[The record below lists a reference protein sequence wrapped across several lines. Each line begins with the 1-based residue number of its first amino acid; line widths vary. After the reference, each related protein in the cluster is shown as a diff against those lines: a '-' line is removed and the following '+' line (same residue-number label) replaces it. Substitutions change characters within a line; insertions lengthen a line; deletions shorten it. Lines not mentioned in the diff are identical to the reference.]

1 MATIPKNKKG
11 LTLETAPRIHRKYL
25 GEPDDPHF
33 VPSSPIIE
41 RAVFTEQEESNL
53 KRLCAL
59 ALANVPHSDEPE
71 PAGAPIMPPVRR
83 PAGPMPKEHM
93 KPPQPQF
100 SDTRTPS
107 EASKA
112 SKASKRDTL
121 DTPTE
126 TCTPQTSAG
135 ITPGELAK
143 RFSDPNA
150 RATSSKGLVPSNL
163 RFDQWQNSKRGKS
176 NTHSAPA
183 KPPPLQPVDPRRAA
197 DFRKSASTVSPPT
210 ASAEKTLRFVSPS
223 PRHASGSNN
232 NDDDDSDDAPPPM
245 SARLSQPWADSPYR
259 RSHRERSA
267 ERPAESNS
275 NRYSQAELNKQLP
288 PLPRADSSK
297 SDGALKTA
305 PIGRTF
311 LMIKTLHRK
320 KSNIQDEDCE
330 PLTGTRASA
339 NKQPHLQQ
347 TRSAPPSPMVD
358 SEALT
363 HKKKLL
369 RFFARKERI
378 DPRTSIAVP

>member
-1 MATIPKNKKG
+1 MATMPKNKKG
-11 LTLETAPRIHRKYL
+11 LTLETASRIHRKYL

-41 RAVFTEQEESNL
+41 RAVFTEQEESDL

-59 ALANVPHSDEPE
+59 ALANIPHSDEPE
-71 PAGAPIMPPVRR
+71 PVGAPIMPPVRR
-83 PAGPMPKEHM
+83 PAGPMPKEHI
-93 KPPQPQF
+93 KPPQPHF

-107 EASKA
+107 EASK
-112 SKASKRDTL
+112 SSKRDTL
-121 DTPTE
+121 DTPTD

-150 RATSSKGLVPSNL
+150 RAASSKGLVPSNL

-176 NTHSAPA
+176 HTHPAPV
-183 KPPPLQPVDPRRAA
+183 KPPPLQPVDPRRVA
-197 DFRKSASTVSPPT
+197 DFRKSASTALPPT
-210 ASAEKTLRFVSPS
+210 TNAEKTLRFVSPS
-223 PRHASGSNN
+223 PRQASRSND
-232 NDDDDSDDAPPPM
+232 NDDVDDDDDAPPPM
-245 SARLSQPWADSPYR
+245 SARLSQPWADTPYR

-267 ERPAESNS
+267 ERPAEDKS

-288 PLPRADSSK
+288 PIPRIDSSK
-297 SDGALKTA
+297 SEEALKTA

-330 PLTGTRASA
+330 PLTATRTPTK
-339 NKQPHLQQ
+339 KQPHIQH

-358 SEALT
+358 SETLRN
-363 HKKKLL
+363 KKRLL
-369 RFFARKERI
+369 RFFARKERT
-378 DPRTSIAVP
+378 DPRASMAVP